1 MMKKIMNK
9 NRYCAIMAGGVGS
22 RFWPASRTGRPKQ
35 FLDIL
40 GTGKTFIR
48 QTFERFRPLVA
59 PENFLVVTHAD
70 YKELVQAELPELTE
84 EQILLE
90 PIGRNTAPCIA
101 YAAFKLKAKDPSAE
115 MVVTPADHLV
125 LDTREFE
132 KVIGEGFDFAA
143 EHHSLVTIGI
153 RPSRPDTGYGYI
165 QIDTGERIGTLNR
178 VKTFTE
184 KPTLDVA
191 KVFVKSGEFFW
202 NSGIFIWRVED
213 VVREIDCHLPDVGQL
228 FSSILDAYNTPGER
242 AGINRIY
249 PECRNISIDYGV
261 MEKAERV
268 YVRCADF
275 GWSDIG
281 TWNSLYDYSPKAEGG
296 NVLTGEAMTYDTHG
310 TIVRLP
316 EGKIGVVQGLRDYIV
331 VDTGDVLMVCRR
343 DEEQNIRR
351 FVEDVRQKKG
361 GKFV

>member
-1 MMKKIMNK
+1 MNK
-9 NRYCAIMAGGVGS
+9 NRYCVIMAGGVGS

-48 QTFERFRPLVA
+48 QTFERFLPLVP
-59 PENFLVVTHAD
+59 PENFLVVTHAN
-70 YKELVQAELPELTE
+70 YKELVQAELPELAE
-84 EQILLE
+84 DQILLE

-101 YAAFKLKAKDPSAE
+101 YAAFKLKMRDPDAA

-125 LDTREFE
+125 IDTREFE
-132 KVIGEGFDFAA
+132 KVVGEGFDFAEA
-143 EHHSLVTIGI
+143 HQSLVTIGI

-165 QIDTGERIGTLNR
+165 QIDPAERSGTLNR

-191 KVFVKSGEFFW
+191 KVFVDSGEFFW
-202 NSGIFIWRVED
+202 NSGIFIWRTED
-213 VVREIDCHLPDVGQL
+213 ILKEIYQHLPEVNAL
-228 FSSILDAYNTPGER
+228 FSSILQDYNTAHER
-242 AGINRIY
+242 EAIDRIY

-261 MEKAERV
+261 MEKAEHV
-268 YVRCADF
+268 WVRCADF

-281 TWNSLYDYSPKAEGG
+281 TWNSLYEYSRKEANG
-296 NVLTGEAMTYDTHG
+296 NVLTGEAMLYDTHG

-316 EGKIGVVQGLRDYIV
+316 EGKLGVVQGLRDYIV

-343 DEEQNIRR
+343 DEEQHIRK
-351 FVEDVRQKKG
+351 FVEDVRQKTG